1 LGKIH
6 SAAVSCG
13 ILNIKRE
20 GGAIVLQFCFHREA
34 SSVWRGVRRNGPIV
48 LAILELRS
56 EFNGF
61 IGIRGWRREEWEGT
75 SKKKKKKKKRISL
88 SVDAVCIVSK

>member
-6 SAAVSCG
+6 SAVVPCG
-13 ILNIKRE
+13 ILNRKKGRR
-20 GGAIVLQFCFHREA
+20 GHSLAVLFFHREA
-34 SSVWRGVRRNGPIV
+34 SSVWRGVGRIGPIV

-61 IGIRGWRREEWEGT
+61 IGIRDWRREEWEGT
-75 SKKKKKKKKRISL
+75 
-88 SVDAVCIVSK
+88 